1 MHIYFTILIFIYK
14 KIVDTFLQME
24 SVKPIVAVTPSKKLA
39 RSFAKVL
46 HLRALIGI
54 ASVDS
59 LKNVTISDTNPKEET
74 INLSEENEEE
84 FQERI
89 ATEILLAKVFAC
101 ISTIK
106 ASYAEFQYFQS
117 PFDPEGIQA
126 SDELLVSELKH
137 LSEIK
142 QCYLKKQFDESPEKA
157 ILEAESKELKGVI
170 KTYEIMGKKLESQ
183 VRLKDSEIIFLK
195 EKLDEANKNNKSIEK
210 KLNQSG
216 QLFLLDNVHIS
227 GLSPSHFITVL
238 RHSIRSIRT
247 FVKLIVDEMRSAN
260 WDIDAAVTAI
270 EKDVIYLK
278 EDHKCFAIESFIS
291 KEMFDA
297 FHFPNFSL
305 ANESLPDTKKQ
316 FFEKFNELKSM
327 KAMDFLAMKPRS
339 TFAKFCRFKYLK
351 LVHPKMELSFFGNM
365 NQRNLLSSSGE
376 FPETVFFTSFAEMVK
391 RVYLL
396 HCLAFSFETQVKI
409 FQVKKG
415 CRFSDVYMECVNDE
429 MFQKLESDPQ
439 VEFTVLPGFRIG
451 KTILQC
457 QVYLSSKDHTKVK
470 KVTKKR

>member
-1 MHIYFTILIFIYK
+1 
-14 KIVDTFLQME
+14 ME

-74 INLSEENEEE
+74 INLSGPFNKEDEENEEE
-84 FQERI
+84 FQERV
-89 ATEILLAKVFAC
+89 ATEILLAKIFAS
-101 ISTIK
+101 ISTVK

-126 SDELLVSELKH
+126 SDELLVSELKQ

-183 VRLKDSEIIFLK
+183 VRLKDSEIMFLK

-216 QLFLLDNVHIS
+216 QLFQLDNVHIS
-227 GLSPSHFITVL
+227 GLSPNHFITVL
-238 RHSIRSIRT
+238 RHAIRSIRT

-305 ANESLPDTKKQ
+305 ANESLVPDTKKQ
-316 FFEKFNELKSM
+316 FFDKFNELKSM
-327 KAMDFLAMKPRS
+327 KAMDFLDMKPRS

-351 LVHPKMELSFFGNM
+351 VIHPIMESSFFGNM
-365 NQRNLLSSSGE
+365 NQRNLLSTGE
-376 FPETVFFTSFAEMVK
+376 FPETMFFTSFAEMAK
-391 RVYLL
+391 RIYLL
-396 HCLAFSFETQVKI
+396 HCLAFSFETQQVDI